1 MKTKLVYLITCLWL
15 CVACSKDD
23 IPVRDEFVDPNFIEL
38 LHKKYKVPVTSDGKI
53 NMDDEMTQLRLKAI
67 VDLKIHFAETISEP
81 IYDVTGI
88 RNLVSLDYLAINC
101 EIATLDVSDM
111 KYLKTLICWGRSF
124 THLNIRNTP
133 LLEILTCGNS
143 SLTSLDLSG
152 HPKLKEIYCAYNKL
166 TTLDLNGL
174 PELNALDCSHNHLT
188 TIDASG
194 MKLYENN
201 SRIECGRQTNENG
214 DSQTIHLVL
223 SESQREAWEDMTGSS
238 SMTDVEITFIP

>member
-1 MKTKLVYLITCLWL
+1 MKTKLVSLITCLWL

-23 IPVRDEFVDPNFIEL
+23 MPVRDEFVDPNFIEL
-38 LHKKYKVPVTSDGKI
+38 LHKEYKVPVTSDGKI

-67 VDLKIHFAETISEP
+67 VNLKIYSAEQP

-88 RNLVSLDYLAINC
+88 RNLVSLDYLAISC
-101 EIATLDVSDM
+101 EIGALDVSDM
-111 KYLKTLICWGRSF
+111 KYLKTLSCLGRSI

-133 LLEILTCGNS
+133 LLENLTCMNS

-152 HPKLKEIYCAYNKL
+152 HPKLKRIGCADNKL
-166 TTLDLNGL
+166 TTLDLKGL

-194 MKLYENN
+194 MKLDEWF
-201 SRIECGRQTNENG
+201 SRIDCGRQTNENG
-214 DSQTIHLVL
+214 DSQTVRLVL
-223 SESQREAWEDMTGSS
+223 SESQREAWEDITESS
-238 SMTDVEITFIP
+238 SLTDVEVTFIP